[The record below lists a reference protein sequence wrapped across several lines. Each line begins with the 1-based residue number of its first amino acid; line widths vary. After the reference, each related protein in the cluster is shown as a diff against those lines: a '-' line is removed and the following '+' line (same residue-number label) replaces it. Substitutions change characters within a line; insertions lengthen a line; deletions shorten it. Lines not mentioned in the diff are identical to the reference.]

1 MRMHHSTLMIPLEA
15 IPRRERVGDL
25 ACVYLP
31 VLVFPFVL
39 DLPERLGCHTA
50 PMSHDALFLLISS
63 VNIPWSKGGKG
74 DGDYLYAFE
83 KVVMPI
89 AKEFAPEIV
98 LGKRPPPH
106 ITHSLTRF
114 LVSAGF
120 DAAEGDPLGEC
131 NVTSLGFA
139 QMTSDLCGLAGG
151 RVVVVLEVCDPG
163 ISWDVPSP
171 ILTGLT
177 TGRIQSSIDL

>member
-1 MRMHHSTLMIPLEA
+1 MRMHPSTLMIPLEA
-15 IPRRERVGDL
+15 IPRRERVEDS

-31 VLVFPFVL
+31 ALVFPFVL

-106 ITHSLTRF
+106 ITHSLTFCSFRR
-114 LVSAGF
+114 VRCCRGRSAG
-120 DAAEGDPLGEC
+120 
-131 NVTSLGFA
+131 
-139 QMTSDLCGLAGG
+139 
-151 RVVVVLEVCDPG
+151 RVQRHFPWICTDDE
-163 ISWDVPSP
+163 
-171 ILTGLT
+171 
-177 TGRIQSSIDL
+177 

>member
-1 MRMHHSTLMIPLEA
+1 MRMHPSTLMIPLEA
-15 IPRRERVGDL
+15 IPRREGAEDSV
-25 ACVYLP
+25 CVYFP

-39 DLPERLGCHTA
+39 DLPERSGCHTA

-74 DGDYLYAFE
+74 DGDYCYAFDR
-83 KVVMPI
+83 VVMPI
-89 AKEFAPEIV
+89 AREFAPEIV
-98 LGKRPPPH
+98 LGKRPPSH
-106 ITHSLTRF
+106 TTHSLTCF
-114 LVSAGF
+114 VVSAGF

-139 QMTSDLCGLAGG
+139 QMASDLCELANG

-163 ISWDVPSP
+163 ISWDTLPNTDG
-171 ILTGLT
+171 IHYREDT
-177 TGRIQSSIDL
+177 I

>member
-1 MRMHHSTLMIPLEA
+1 MRMLPSTLMIPLEDT
-15 IPRRERVGDL
+15 PRRERVEGS

-31 VLVFPFVL
+31 VLVFSFVP

-50 PMSHDALFLLISS
+50 IMSHDTLLLLLSS

-98 LGKRPPPH
+98 LGKQ
-106 ITHSLTRF
+106 
-114 LVSAGF
+114 
-120 DAAEGDPLGEC
+120 PL
-131 NVTSLGFA
+131 
-139 QMTSDLCGLAGG
+139 
-151 RVVVVLEVCDPG
+151 
-163 ISWDVPSP
+163 
-171 ILTGLT
+171 
-177 TGRIQSSIDL
+177 RI